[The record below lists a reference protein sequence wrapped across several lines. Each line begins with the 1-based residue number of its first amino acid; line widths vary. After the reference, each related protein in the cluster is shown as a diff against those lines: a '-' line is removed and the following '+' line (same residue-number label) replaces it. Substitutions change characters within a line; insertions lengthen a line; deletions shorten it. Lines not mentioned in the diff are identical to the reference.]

1 MSSLEFACCGPRR
14 KNLKL
19 LRSNSAHLLADSLR
33 TGQLRE
39 RFAMILGMNPKS
51 LRQSIHWN
59 LFMWPKKHHWALVV
73 QPAED
78 FLVRIVDDFAYS
90 PSHCF
95 SSEVPSARFY
105 LILELLLEGNVFFPL
120 VSVKSDFISDMPN
133 VLPLGLVGPMNLVQM
148 EQHALEVIAS
158 YKNYSLIGCNCQH
171 FAADVALA
179 LGARHRPAPEDER
192 LAKSA
197 ASGANAVG
205 AAGVSVAACAAAG
218 AAGTSVLGLSGL
230 PLGSA
235 MGSASAVLGTV
246 AASASV
252 VGVVGGLTL
261 MGVAQAYEAMRDASR
276 ENGPELQNLDGK
288 ESEDESTTAS
298 GSDS

>member
-1 MSSLEFACCGPRR
+1 M
-14 KNLKL
+14 
-19 LRSNSAHLLADSLR
+19 LRYNGAAHLSADSLR

-105 LILELLLEGNVFFPL
+105 LILELLLEGNIFFPL

-133 VLPLGLVGPMNLVQM
+133 VLPLGLVGPMNLVQI

-179 LGARHRPAPEDER
+179 LGAPRPKPDDER
-192 LAKSA
+192 LAQSA

-230 PLGSA
+230 PLGA
-235 MGSASAVLGTV
+235 ATGSASAVLGTV

-276 ENGPELQNLDGK
+276 EHGPTELQNLEGK

-298 GSDS
+298 GSDVIPKSP

>member
-1 MSSLEFACCGPRR
+1 MRC
-14 KNLKL
+14 KTNLKCTETV
-19 LRSNSAHLLADSLR
+19 R
-33 TGQLRE
+33 TGHLRE
-39 RFAMILGMNPKS
+39 RFAMILGMNPKT
-51 LRQSIHWN
+51 LRESCHWN
-59 LFMWPKKHHWALVV
+59 LYMWPKKHHWALVV

-78 FLVRIVDDFAYS
+78 FTLRIVDDFSYS

-105 LILELLLEGNVFFPL
+105 LILELLLEGDLFFPL
-120 VSVKSDFISDMPN
+120 VSVKTDFISDMPN
-133 VLPLGLVGPMNLVQM
+133 VLPLGLVGPMNLVQI
-148 EQHALEVIAS
+148 EQHALDVIAS
-158 YKNYSLIGCNCQH
+158 YKTYSLIGCNCQH

-179 LGARHRPAPEDER
+179 LGAQYRPAPEDER

-197 ASGANAVG
+197 ANGANAVG

-230 PLGSA
+230 PLSTA

-246 AASASV
+246 AASASM

-261 MGVAQAYEAMRDASR
+261 MGVAQAYEVMRDSTR
-276 ENGPELQNLDGK
+276 ESGDVEK
-288 ESEDESTTAS
+288 EDSDESTTAS
-298 GSDS
+298 SQP